1 MTSETARNFLSRR
14 KKWFLWSGII
24 VALLCFFRYE
34 NRHLVVTEF
43 TYVNESVE
51 NFPDGY
57 RIVQISDL
65 HNAVFGRNHRTLIN
79 KITELAPDMIVITGD
94 IVDSNHTDIDA
105 AIDLVVQM
113 AELCPVY
120 YVTGNHEDWL
130 DGGDRRRLFEKMEQA
145 GAILLFNEAVTVNV
159 SGGTFDLIGLD
170 DKSLADDTL
179 KVLLSECNSETLNI
193 VLAHEPQYIENYAVA
208 DADLVLCG
216 HAHGGQFILPLIG
229 PIVAP
234 DQGFFPQY
242 TSGAYHMD
250 DMTMFVSRG
259 LGNSIIPV
267 RLFNYP
273 EVVCIDLAQ
282 ETLSSAVPKHCR

>member
-1 MTSETARNFLSRR
+1 MTSETAKNFFVRR
-14 KKWFLWSGII
+14 RKWFLWGGII
-24 VALLCFFRYE
+24 VALLCFFHYE
-34 NRHLVVTEF
+34 NHHLVVTEF
-43 TYVNESVE
+43 TYFNESVE

-65 HNAVFGRNHRTLIN
+65 HNAVFGRNQRALIDR
-79 KITELAPDMIVITGD
+79 ITELAPDMVVITGD
-94 IVDSNHTDIDA
+94 IVDSNHTDIDVV
-105 AIDLVVQM
+105 IDLVDQL
-113 AELCPVY
+113 AKLYPVY
-120 YVTGNHEDWL
+120 YVTGNHEYWL
-130 DGGDRRRLFEKMEQA
+130 DEGDRQRLFEEMEQA
-145 GAILLFNEAVTVNV
+145 GAILLFNEAVTVNA

-179 KVLLSECNSETLNI
+179 KALLSECNSETLNI
-193 VLAHEPQYIENYAVA
+193 VLAHEPQYIEKYSVT

-229 PIVAP
+229 PVVAP
-234 DQGFFPQY
+234 DQGLFPKY

-267 RLFNYP
+267 RLFNDP
-273 EVVCIDLAQ
+273 EVVCIDLA
-282 ETLSSAVPKHCR
+282 AGH

>member
-1 MTSETARNFLSRR
+1 MTSETAKKISARH
-14 KKWFLWSGII
+14 KKWFLWGGII

-34 NRHLVVTEF
+34 NYHLVVTEF

-51 NFPDGY
+51 NYPNVY

-65 HNAVFGRNHRTLIN
+65 HNAVFGRNHRTLVD
-79 KITELAPDMIVITGD
+79 KITELAPDMVVITGD

-105 AIDLVVQM
+105 AIELVDQL
-113 AELCPVY
+113 AELYPVY
-120 YVTGNHEDWL
+120 YVTGNHEYWL
-130 DGGDRRRLFEKMEQA
+130 DEGDRRRLFEEMEQA
-145 GAILLFNEAVTVNV
+145 GAVLLFNEAVTVNA

-179 KVLLSECNSETLNI
+179 KALLSECDSETLNI
-193 VLAHEPQYIENYAVA
+193 VLAHEPQYIEKYAVT

-229 PIVAP
+229 PVVAP
-234 DQGFFPQY
+234 DQGLFPQY
-242 TSGAYHMD
+242 TSGAYRME

-259 LGNSIIPV
+259 IGNSIIPV
-267 RLFNYP
+267 RLFNDP
-273 EVVCIDLAQ
+273 EVVCIDLVAG
-282 ETLSSAVPKHCR
+282 S

>member
-1 MTSETARNFLSRR
+1 MTSETAKKISARH
-14 KKWFLWSGII
+14 KKWFLWGGII
-24 VALLCFFRYE
+24 VALLCFLRYE
-34 NRHLVVTEF
+34 NHHLVVTEF

-51 NFPDGY
+51 NYPNGY

-65 HNAVFGRNHRTLIN
+65 HNAVFGRNHRTLVD
-79 KITELAPDMIVITGD
+79 KITELAPDMVVITGD

-105 AIDLVVQM
+105 AIDLVDQL
-113 AELCPVY
+113 AELYPVY
-120 YVTGNHEDWL
+120 YVTGNHEYWL
-130 DGGDRRRLFEKMEQA
+130 DEGDRRRLFEAMEQA
-145 GAILLFNEAVTVNV
+145 GAIRLFNEAVTINA

-179 KVLLSECNSETLNI
+179 KALLSECDRETLNI
-193 VLAHEPQYIENYAVA
+193 VLAHEPQYIERYAVA
-208 DADLVLCG
+208 DAGLALCG

-229 PIVAP
+229 PVVAP

-242 TSGAYHMD
+242 TSGAYRMED
-250 DMTMFVSRG
+250 TTMFVSRG

-273 EVVCIDLAQ
+273 EVVCIDLAA
-282 ETLSSAVPKHCR
+282 EH

>member
-1 MTSETARNFLSRR
+1 MTSETAKNFFSRR
-14 KKWFLWSGII
+14 KKWLYWGGII
-24 VALLCFFRYE
+24 VALLCFFYYE

-43 TYVNESVE
+43 TYVNESAE

-65 HNAVFGRNHRTLIN
+65 HNAVFGRNQRALMDR
-79 KITELAPDMIVITGD
+79 ITELAPDMVVITGD
-94 IVDSNHTDIDA
+94 IVDSNHTDIDV
-105 AIDLVVQM
+105 AIDLVVQLVG
-113 AELCPVY
+113 LCPVY
-120 YVTGNHEDWL
+120 YVTGNHEYWL
-130 DGGDRRRLFEKMEQA
+130 DEGDRRRLFEEMEQA
-145 GAILLFNEAVTVNV
+145 GAILLFNEAVTVNA

-179 KVLLSECNSETLNI
+179 KALLSECNSETLNI

-229 PIVAP
+229 PVVAP

-242 TSGAYHMD
+242 TSGAYRMED
-250 DMTMFVSRG
+250 TTMFVSRG

-267 RLFNYP
+267 RLFNDP
-273 EVVCIDLAQ
+273 EVVCIDLA
-282 ETLSSAVPKHCR
+282 AGH

>member
-1 MTSETARNFLSRR
+1 MTSEIAKNFFARR
-14 KKWFLWSGII
+14 KRWFLWFGII
-24 VALLCFFRYE
+24 AALLCFLHYE
-34 NRHLVVTEF
+34 NHHLVVTEF

-51 NFPDGY
+51 NYPNGY

-65 HNAVFGRNHRTLIN
+65 HNAVFGRNHRTLVD
-79 KITELAPDMIVITGD
+79 KITELAPDMVVITGD
-94 IVDSNHTDIDA
+94 IIDSNHTDIDA
-105 AIDLVVQM
+105 AIDLVDQL
-113 AELCPVY
+113 AELYPVY
-120 YVTGNHEDWL
+120 YVTGNHEYWL
-130 DGGDRRRLFEKMEQA
+130 DEGDRRRLFEAMEQA
-145 GAILLFNEAVTVNV
+145 GAVLLSNEAVTINA

-170 DKSLADDTL
+170 DKSLADDAL
-179 KVLLSECNSETLNI
+179 KALLSECNSETLNI
-193 VLAHEPQYIENYAVA
+193 VLAHEPQHIEKYAVT

-229 PIVAP
+229 PVVAP

-242 TSGAYHMD
+242 TSGSYHMD

-273 EVVCIDLAQ
+273 EVVCIDLAA
-282 ETLSSAVPKHCR
+282 EH

>member
-1 MTSETARNFLSRR
+1 MTSETAKKFSVRC
-14 KKWFLWSGII
+14 KKWFLWGGII
-24 VALLCFFRYE
+24 AAVLCFFRYE

-43 TYVNESVE
+43 TYVNGAVE
-51 NFPDGY
+51 NYPDGF

-65 HNAVFGRNHRTLIN
+65 HNTVFGWNQRALMDRIM
-79 KITELAPDMIVITGD
+79 ELAPDMVVITGD

-105 AIDLVVQM
+105 AIDLVDQL
-113 AELCPVY
+113 AGLCPVY
-120 YVTGNHEDWL
+120 YVTGNHEYWL
-130 DGGDRRRLFEKMEQA
+130 DEGDRQRLFEEMEQA
-145 GAILLFNEAVTVNV
+145 GAVLLFNEAVTVNA

-170 DKSLADDTL
+170 DKSLADGTL
-179 KVLLSECNSETLNI
+179 KALLSECNSETLNI

-229 PIVAP
+229 PVVAP
-234 DQGFFPQY
+234 DQGLFPKY
-242 TSGAYHMD
+242 TSGAYYMD

-267 RLFNYP
+267 RLFNDP
-273 EVVCIDLAQ
+273 EVVCIDL
-282 ETLSSAVPKHCR
+282 SARN

>member
-1 MTSETARNFLSRR
+1 MTSETAKKISARH
-14 KKWFLWSGII
+14 KKWFLWGGII

-34 NRHLVVTEF
+34 NYHLVVTEF

-51 NFPDGY
+51 NYPNVY

-65 HNAVFGRNHRTLIN
+65 HNAVFGRNHRTLVD
-79 KITELAPDMIVITGD
+79 KITELAPDMVVITGD

-105 AIDLVVQM
+105 AIELVDQL
-113 AELCPVY
+113 AELYPVY
-120 YVTGNHEDWL
+120 YVTGNHEYWL
-130 DGGDRRRLFEKMEQA
+130 DEGDRRRLFEEMEQA
-145 GAILLFNEAVTVNV
+145 GAVLLFNEAVTVNA

-179 KVLLSECNSETLNI
+179 KALLSECDSETLNI
-193 VLAHEPQYIENYAVA
+193 VLAHEPQYIEKYAVT

-229 PIVAP
+229 PVVAP
-234 DQGFFPQY
+234 DQGLFPQY
-242 TSGAYHMD
+242 TSGAYRME

-273 EVVCIDLAQ
+273 EVVYIDLA
-282 ETLSSAVPKHCR
+282 AGH